1 MALPKI
7 NTPTYELVIPSTD
20 EKIEYRPFL
29 VKEEK
34 ILLIAME
41 SGKQKDIIS
50 AIKQIV
56 TACTFGKLKIGRMP
70 MFDVEYLFLNIR
82 AKSVGEISELK
93 LIAPDDKKTTVGVS
107 VDLSTIQVQE
117 EEGHTNKI
125 ELTDEMGIYM
135 QYPTVDTFGESGISD
150 INASNM
156 LEVIT
161 GCIAQIYDKKG
172 EEVFEAKD
180 QTKKELIEFVE
191 QLNSK
196 QFADVQSFFDTAP
209 KLKHE
214 ITLKNP
220 KTKVE
225 SKVVLSGLGDF
236 FA

>member
-7 NTPTYELVIPSTD
+7 NTPTYELVVPSTD

-41 SGKQKDIIS
+41 SGKQKDIIT

-93 LIAPDDKKTTVGVS
+93 LIAPDDKKTKVDVE

-214 ITLKNP
+214 ITIKNP